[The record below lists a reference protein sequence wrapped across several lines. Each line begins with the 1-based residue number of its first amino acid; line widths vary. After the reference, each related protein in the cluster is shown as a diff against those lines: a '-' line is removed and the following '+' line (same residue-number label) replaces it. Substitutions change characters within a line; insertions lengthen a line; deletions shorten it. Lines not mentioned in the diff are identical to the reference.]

1 MKIKYTIWGVLAG
14 TAGLILTSC
23 EEKGLLVSSNDTAYL
38 RFANDMT
45 KDTTTVSFKM

>member
-38 RFANDMT
+38 RCRLICMYCLQI
-45 KDTTTVSFKM
+45 VR

>member
-38 RFANDMT
+38 RFADGSYE
-45 KDTTTVSFKM
+45 KSVIYWK